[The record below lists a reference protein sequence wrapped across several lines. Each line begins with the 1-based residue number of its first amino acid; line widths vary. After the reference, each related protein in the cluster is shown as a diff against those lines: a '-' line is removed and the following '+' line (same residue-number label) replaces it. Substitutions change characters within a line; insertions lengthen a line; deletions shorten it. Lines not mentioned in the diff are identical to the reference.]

1 MSMKWADSLIRIARH
16 EVETLQK
23 RVAEITA
30 RRLASQR
37 RLEQMHAEAH
47 HEAERARTDPEAGW
61 YQAGYMKGW
70 RVMREQ
76 LTQQIAALE
85 AEEAGARDAL
95 AKAFEELKKF
105 EHVAEL
111 ARLADLKEEARRET
125 AALDEMG
132 LRKATGR

>member
-1 MSMKWADSLIRIARH
+1 MAMKWADSLIRIAKH

-23 RVAEITA
+23 RVGEITA

-37 RLEQMHAEAH
+37 RLEQMHAEAQS
-47 HEAERARTDPEAGW
+47 EAERARTDPEAGW

-76 LTQQIAALE
+76 LTLQIAALE
-85 AEEAGARDAL
+85 VEEAGARDAL

-111 ARLADLKEEARRET
+111 ARLADLKEQARREG

-132 LRKATGR
+132 LRKALGR

>member
-1 MSMKWADSLIRIARH
+1 MNTKWAQSLIRIAKH
-16 EVETLQK
+16 EVDTLQK

-30 RRLASQR
+30 RRLASER
-37 RLEQMHAEAH
+37 RLEQMHAEAAR
-47 HEAERARTDPEAGW
+47 EAERARADPEAGW

-76 LTQQIAALE
+76 LSEQIAALV

-105 EHVAEL
+105 EHVAEM
-111 ARLADLKEEARRET
+111 ARIAEAKELARRES
-125 AALDEMG
+125 AVLDEMG
-132 LRKATGR
+132 LRKAAGR

>member
-1 MSMKWADSLIRIARH
+1 MSMKWADSLIRIAKH

-23 RVAEITA
+23 RVGEITA
-30 RRLASQR
+30 RRIASQN
-37 RLEQMHAEAH
+37 RLEQMHQEAQ
-47 HEAERARTDPEAGW
+47 HEALRAQSDPEAGW

-76 LTQQIAALE
+76 LNVQIAALE
-85 AEEAGARDAL
+85 VEEAGARDAL

-105 EHVAEL
+105 EHVAEM
-111 ARLADLKEEARRET
+111 ARLADLKEAARRET

-132 LRKATGR
+132 LRKAMGR

>member
-1 MSMKWADSLIRIARH
+1 MKWADSLIRIARH

-30 RRLASQR
+30 RRLASER
-37 RLEQMHAEAH
+37 RLAAMHAEAD
-47 HEAERARTDPEAGW
+47 HEAQRARTDPDAGW
-61 YQAGYMKGW
+61 YHAGYMKGW

-76 LTQQIAALE
+76 LTLQIAALA

-95 AKAFEELKKF
+95 SQAFEELKKF
-105 EHVAEL
+105 EHVAEV
-111 ARLADLKEEARRET
+111 ARLAEVKELARREG